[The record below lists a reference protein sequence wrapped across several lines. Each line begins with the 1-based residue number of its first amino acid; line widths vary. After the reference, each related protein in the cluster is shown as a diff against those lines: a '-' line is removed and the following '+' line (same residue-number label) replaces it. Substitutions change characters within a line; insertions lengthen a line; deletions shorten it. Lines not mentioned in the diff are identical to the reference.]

1 VTARDGRRPEQ
12 VSRDGRRPEQVSPDA
27 FPRDRAGLVP
37 PGPDPKTAPKAGP
50 LVQYALLAGPL
61 LSMLDSSIVNVA
73 VEPIARELHASLT
86 VVQWTVSGYL
96 LALGAGLAG
105 TAYLARRF
113 GTLPVY
119 RVSVV
124 AFTIA
129 SALCALAPA
138 AGALVGA
145 RILQGLVAAPL
156 VPLAMSM
163 LLGAGHRADGAEAG
177 QGAGAAPGRD
187 SAGPDPGGPDP
198 GGANGARSISPVAGI
213 LLFLGPALGPTVGGA
228 LIGAAGWRGIF
239 LINVPLGALA
249 AVAVGAVPAA
259 MAPGR
264 RPGARFDLPGL
275 ILLAAAL
282 TGLLLGASQGAS
294 AGWAAPAGWMP
305 LAAGAA
311 LACCYAAWAARRDQP
326 ALDLSLA
333 RQRGPALSM
342 ALCAL
347 ASVVTWAA
355 VFLLP
360 VFVQSVQ
367 GRSALVAGLALAP
380 QGLITG
386 LSTALAPRWL
396 ARLTVR
402 GTVLAGFAVLAVA
415 SLGLLLIA
423 ASTPLWLIALILAA
437 RSVSVG
443 LVINPLL
450 QALVQPLRPE
460 QLGDANTLFNTWQ
473 RIAGSF
479 GIGLVAALYAAQAR
493 TGGPVA
499 ALHLAGLVLVAIAAT
514 GALGALALPAL
525 RNTALAPPR

>member
-1 VTARDGRRPEQ
+1 VTAPAGRAELA
-12 VSRDGRRPEQVSPDA
+12 SPPA
-27 FPRDRAGLVP
+27 AAPRT
-37 PGPDPKTAPKAGP
+37 GPV
-50 LVQYALLAGPL
+50 VQYALLAGPL

-73 VEPIARELHASLT
+73 VEPIARDLHASLT
-86 VVQWTVSGYL
+86 VVQWAVSGYL

-105 TAYLARRF
+105 VAYLARRF

-119 RVSVV
+119 RASVIG
-124 AFTIA
+124 FTAA
-129 SALCALAPA
+129 SALCALAPSAGVLVA
-138 AGALVGA
+138 ARVV
-145 RILQGLVAAPL
+145 QGLAAAPL

-163 LLGAGHRADGAEAG
+163 LLGRTAAGVK
-177 QGAGAAPGRD
+177 
-187 SAGPDPGGPDP
+187 
-198 GGANGARSISPVAGI
+198 GARSISPVAGI

-228 LIGAAGWRGIF
+228 LIGVAGWRAIF
-239 LINVPLGALA
+239 LINVPVGAAA
-249 AVAVGAVPAA
+249 AVAVGFIPAA
-259 MAPGR
+259 LAPGR
-264 RPGARFDLPGL
+264 QPGSRFDLPGL
-275 ILLAAAL
+275 ILLAAGL

-294 AGWAAPAGWMP
+294 AGWAAPSAWVP

-311 LACCYAAWAARRDQP
+311 LIAGYAAWAARRGQP

-333 RQRGPALSM
+333 RRRGPALSM
-342 ALCAL
+342 GLCAL

-367 GRSALVAGLALAP
+367 GRTALAAGLAMAP

-396 ARLTVR
+396 TGLTVR
-402 GTVLAGFAVLAVA
+402 VTVLAGFGVLALA

-423 ASTPLWLIALILAA
+423 AATPLWLIAVILAC

-450 QALVQPLRPE
+450 QALMQPLRPD
-460 QLGDANTLFNTWQ
+460 QLGDATTLFNTWQ

-479 GIGLVAALYAAQAR
+479 GIGLVAALYATRAR
-493 TGGPVA
+493 GQGPVA
-499 ALHLAGLVLVAIAAT
+499 ALHSAGLVLAAIALI
-514 GALGALALPAL
+514 GALGSLALPAV
-525 RNTALAPPR
+525 RNTALARA

>member
-1 VTARDGRRPEQ
+1 VTAPAGQ
-12 VSRDGRRPEQVSPDA
+12 
-27 FPRDRAGLVP
+27 AGLALA
-37 PGPDPKTAPKAGP
+37 APAPRPGP
-50 LVQYALLAGPL
+50 LVQLALLAGPL

-73 VEPIARELHASLT
+73 VEPITSELHASLT

-105 TAYLARRF
+105 TAYLGRRF

-119 RVSVV
+119 RASVI
-124 AFTIA
+124 AFTAA
-129 SALCALAPA
+129 SALCALAPDAGVLVA
-138 AGALVGA
+138 ARVV
-145 RILQGLVAAPL
+145 QGLVAAPL

-163 LLGAGHRADGAEAG
+163 LLGRGPDGVS
-177 QGAGAAPGRD
+177 AGART
-187 SAGPDPGGPDP
+187 
-198 GGANGARSISPVAGI
+198 ISPAAGI

-239 LINVPLGALA
+239 LINVPVGAVA
-249 AVAVGAVPAA
+249 AVAIRYVPAA
-259 MAPGR
+259 LAPGR
-264 RPGARFDLPGL
+264 RSGARFDLPGL
-275 ILLAAAL
+275 VLLAGGL
-282 TGLLLGASQGAS
+282 TGLLLGASQGA
-294 AGWAAPAGWMP
+294 AHGWTAPVTWVP

-311 LACCYAAWAARRDQP
+311 LTAGYAAWAARREQP

-333 RQRGPALSM
+333 RHRVPALSM

-360 VFVQSVQ
+360 VFVQSAQ
-367 GRSALVAGLALAP
+367 GRSALAAGLAMAP

-396 ARLTVR
+396 TGLTVR
-402 GTVLAGFAVLAVA
+402 VTVLAGFAVLAVA
-415 SLGLLLIA
+415 SLGLLLIGA
-423 ASTPLWLIALILAA
+423 ATPLWLIALILAC

-443 LVINPLL
+443 LVITPLL
-450 QALVQPLRPE
+450 QALVQPLRPD

-479 GIGLVAALYAAQAR
+479 GIGLVAALYTTQAR
-493 TGGPVA
+493 SLGPVA
-499 ALHLAGLVLVAIAAT
+499 ALHSAGLVLVAIALA
-514 GALGALALPAL
+514 GALGALALPAA
-525 RNTALAPPR
+525 RNTAMSR

>member
-1 VTARDGRRPEQ
+1 VTA
-12 VSRDGRRPEQVSPDA
+12 
-27 FPRDRAGLVP
+27 FP
-37 PGPDPKTAPKAGP
+37 PGGAKLAPSGPGQRTARKAGP

-73 VEPIARELHASLT
+73 VEPIARELRASLT

-119 RVSVV
+119 RASVI
-124 AFTIA
+124 AFTVA

-138 AGALVGA
+138 AGVLVGA

-163 LLGAGHRADGAEAG
+163 LLG
-177 QGAGAAPGRD
+177 
-187 SAGPDPGGPDP
+187 GGPDTAD
-198 GGANGARSISPVAGI
+198 GKSTAGAKGSRSISPVAGI

-228 LIGAAGWRGIF
+228 LIGAVGWRGIF
-239 LINVPLGALA
+239 LVNVPLGVLA
-249 AVAVGAVPAA
+249 AAAVGAVPAA

-275 ILLAAAL
+275 ILLAAGL
-282 TGLLLGASQGAS
+282 TGLLLGASQGSS
-294 AGWAAPAGWMP
+294 AGWAAPACWVP

-311 LACCYAAWAARRDQP
+311 LACCYVAWAARRDQP

-333 RQRGPALSM
+333 RRRGPALSM

-367 GRSALVAGLALAP
+367 GRSALAAGLAMAP

-402 GTVLAGFAVLAVA
+402 VTVLAGFAVLAVA
-415 SLGLLLIA
+415 STGLLLIA

-450 QALVQPLRPE
+450 QALIQPLRPD
-460 QLGDANTLFNTWQ
+460 QLGDASTLFNTWQ

-493 TGGPVA
+493 AEGPVA
-499 ALHLAGLVLVAIAAT
+499 ALHAAGLVLVGIAAA
-514 GALGALALPAL
+514 GVLGALALPAL
-525 RNTALAPPR
+525 RNTALEY

>member
-1 VTARDGRRPEQ
+1 MTAP
-12 VSRDGRRPEQVSPDA
+12 
-27 FPRDRAGLVP
+27 AGPTELAP
-37 PGPDPKTAPKAGP
+37 PGAPVPRAGP
-50 LVQYALLAGPL
+50 LLQYALLAGPL

-73 VEPIARELHASLT
+73 VEPIARELRASLT

-105 TAYLARRF
+105 TAFLARRF
-113 GTLPVY
+113 GTLPAY
-119 RVSVV
+119 RASVI
-124 AFTIA
+124 AFTAA
-129 SALCALAPA
+129 SALCALAPD
-138 AGALVGA
+138 AGVLVGA
-145 RILQGLVAAPL
+145 RVVQGLGAAPL

-163 LLGAGHRADGAEAG
+163 LLG
-177 QGAGAAPGRD
+177 RD
-187 SAGPDPGGPDP
+187 SK
-198 GGANGARSISPVAGI
+198 GARAISPVAGM

-228 LIGAAGWRGIF
+228 LIGAAGWRAIF

-249 AVAVGAVPAA
+249 AVAVRYVPEA

-275 ILLAAAL
+275 ILLAAGL

-294 AGWAAPAGWMP
+294 AGWTAPASWVP
-305 LAAGAA
+305 LTAGAA
-311 LACCYAAWAARRDQP
+311 LTACYAGWAARRDQP
-326 ALDLSLA
+326 ALDLSLT

-367 GRSALVAGLALAP
+367 GRSALAAGLALAP

-386 LSTALAPRWL
+386 LSAVLAPRWL
-396 ARLTVR
+396 AGLTVR
-402 GTVLAGFAVLAVA
+402 VTVLAGFAVLAVA
-415 SLGLLLIA
+415 TLGLLLIMTA
-423 ASTPLWLIALILAA
+423 TPLWLIAAILAG
-437 RSVSVG
+437 RSVAIG
-443 LVINPLL
+443 LVVAPLL
-450 QALVQPLRPE
+450 QALVQPLRPD

-479 GIGLVAALYAAQAR
+479 GIGLVAALYATRAR
-493 TGGPVA
+493 TLGPVA
-499 ALHLAGLVLVAIAAT
+499 ALHSTGLVLVALAAV
-514 GALGALALPAL
+514 GALGALVLPGV
-525 RNTALAPPR
+525 RNTAMAHY

>member
-1 VTARDGRRPEQ
+1 
-12 VSRDGRRPEQVSPDA
+12 
-27 FPRDRAGLVP
+27 
-37 PGPDPKTAPKAGP
+37 
-50 LVQYALLAGPL
+50 VQYALLAGPL

-105 TAYLARRF
+105 TAFLARRF

-119 RVSVV
+119 RASVI
-124 AFTIA
+124 AFTAA
-129 SALCALAPA
+129 SALCALAPG
-138 AGALVGA
+138 AGVLVGA
-145 RILQGLVAAPL
+145 RIVQGLVAAPL

-163 LLGAGHRADGAEAG
+163 LLGRDAGGVQRSRA
-177 QGAGAAPGRD
+177 
-187 SAGPDPGGPDP
+187 
-198 GGANGARSISPVAGI
+198 ISPVAGI
-213 LLFLGPALGPTVGGA
+213 MLFLGPALGPTVGGA
-228 LIGAAGWRGIF
+228 LIGAVGWRGIF

-249 AVAVGAVPAA
+249 AVAVRYVPAA

-275 ILLAAAL
+275 SLLAAGL

-294 AGWAAPAGWMP
+294 AGWTAPAAWVP
-305 LAAGAA
+305 LASGAA
-311 LACCYAAWAARRDQP
+311 LTACYAGWAARRDQP

-367 GRSALVAGLALAP
+367 GRSALMAGLAMAP

-396 ARLTVR
+396 TGLTVR
-402 GTVLAGFAVLAVA
+402 VTVLAGFAVLAVA
-415 SLGLLLIA
+415 TLGLLLITA
-423 ASTPLWLIALILAA
+423 ATPLWLIAAILAG
-437 RSVSVG
+437 RSVAIG
-443 LVINPLL
+443 LVITPLL
-450 QALVQPLRPE
+450 QALVQPLRPD

-479 GIGLVAALYAAQAR
+479 GIGLVAALYATRAR
-493 TGGPVA
+493 TLGPVA
-499 ALHLAGLVLVAIAAT
+499 ALHTAGLVLVAIAVV
-514 GALGALALPAL
+514 GALGALALPAV
-525 RNTALAPPR
+525 RDTARR